1 MEKELKRLKLDTL
14 SPAAWNPRSEAEL
27 AEDNPAMKELVAS
40 VRAVGVIQ
48 PIDVWIDDGL
58 ALGIVL
64 AGNRRIKAAT
74 LAGLKEVPAMV
85 FKGITEAQAHEITR
99 IENEVRSNVD
109 PMRDAALIGE
119 MLALGFNQK
128 EIAARFGVSEARIC
142 RRRKLLDLCPKIR
155 EHADSADSN
164 ITIDALEHIAVY
176 PLEIQ
181 EACAKDIINRAK
193 QSAIALRWNDVSHFI
208 SGRTKDLNLV
218 KFDTC
223 QCRECTLRTGVMP
236 DLFGEAEE
244 GKLGRCLNPNCFNS
258 KYKEWAVGKLKKKFG
273 SVIVVDAK
281 ENGIECQYIVQYN
294 ANFGEKKTKSRP
306 ALWYW
311 VDQYSPM
318 GASWLFGPTLEEYK
332 RLKRKKAEADA
343 KAEKE
348 AKAKVE
354 KAKAKEAERRTV
366 LTERD
371 DLVGAVE
378 KAVAAVVD
386 KACEKVDYTSWSKNQ
401 SGVKL
406 LDDALRK
413 CLKDTAQRTALAKL
427 LVSCFDADIGLDE
440 EVVGFCGAF
449 PDFAKK
455 CGIKNEDFTAI
466 TQARASLEKFYKEH
480 SDLKPSGD

>member
-64 AGNRRIKAAT
+64 AGNRRVKAAT

-142 RRRKLLDLCPKIR
+142 RRRKLLDLCPKLR
-155 EHADSADSN
+155 ERAESSDGN
-164 ITIDALEHIAVY
+164 ITIDALERIAVY
-176 PLEIQ
+176 PIEIQ
-181 EACAKDIINRAK
+181 EACAKDIVNKAK
-193 QSAIALRWNDVSHFI
+193 QSSTPLRWRDVGWVLS
-208 SGRTKDLNLV
+208 RNTKALDLAR
-218 KFDTC
+218 FDTK
-223 QCRECTLRTGVMP
+223 ECASCPNRTGAMP
-236 DLFGEAEE
+236 DLFGETDT
-244 GKLGRCLNPNCFNS
+244 KVLGRCLGADCYERKLREHMIGGLRK
-258 KYKEWAVGKLKKKFG
+258 KYGDVEMIDGAKSGIKEH
-273 SVIVVDAK
+273 
-281 ENGIECQYIVQYN
+281 YI
-294 ANFGEKKTKSRP
+294 AMRDSAFSEKKSKARP
-306 ALWYW
+306 VLWYW
-311 VDQYSPM
+311 IDTCES
-318 GASWLFGPTLEEYK
+318 AWTLFGPTVAEWKKLCKSRKEEHK
-332 RLKRKKAEADA
+332 KAMEKATRSDAAAKEKDDARKKILDERNALES
-343 KAEKE
+343 
-348 AKAKVE
+348 
-354 KAKAKEAERRTV
+354 AKEAAI
-366 LTERD
+366 
-371 DLVGAVE
+371 GAVAK
-378 KAVAAVVD
+378 KAWN
-386 KACEKVDYTSWSKNQ
+386 KVDYRQWHGSSA
-401 SGVKL
+401 GVKL
-406 LDDALRK
+406 LDDVLRK
-413 CLKDTAQRTALAKL
+413 YLKNTAQRTALANL
-427 LVSCFDADIGLDE
+427 LVTCFDCDIGIDD
-440 EVVGFCGAF
+440 EVVAFCGAF

-480 SDLKPSGD
+480 SDLKPSED

>member
-64 AGNRRIKAAT
+64 AGNRRVKAAT

-181 EACAKDIINRAK
+181 EASARDILNRAK
-193 QSAIALRWNDVSHFI
+193 QSATALRWRDVSWMI
-208 SGRTKDLNLV
+208 SQRTKDLQIAR
-218 KFDTC
+218 FDTKGC
-223 QCRECTLRTGVMP
+223 ESCTNRTGAMP
-236 DLFGEAEE
+236 DLFGETKADTLGQCLGVDCFCKKMKDHAI
-244 GKLGRCLNPNCFNS
+244 GKLRK
-258 KYKEWAVGKLKKKFG
+258 KYGAVEM
-273 SVIVVDAK
+273 VDAV
-281 ENGIECQYIVQYN
+281 ENGIKDNYT
-294 ANFGEKKTKSRP
+294 ARGDSAFGEKKAKARP
-306 ALWYW
+306 VLWYW
-311 VDQYSPM
+311 INNSYCEPT
-318 GASWLFGPTLEEYK
+318 ALFGPTVAEWKKLCKSRDEK
-332 RLKRKKAEADA
+332 LK
-343 KAEKE
+343 
-348 AKAKVE
+348 
-354 KAKAKEAERRTV
+354 KAKAKAKLEAE
-366 LTERD
+366 
-371 DLVGAVE
+371 E
-378 KAVAAVVD
+378 KAAKERNDA
-386 KACEKVDYTSWSKNQ
+386 NN
-401 SGVKL
+401 KL
-406 LDDALRK
+406 LDERAELNKALEHALYVVTEKAWKTVDYCPYPNANNQAGIKVIENALK
-413 CLKDTAQRTALAKL
+413 CIKDTAQRSAIANL
-427 LVSCFDADIGLDE
+427 LVSCFDGNIGLDE
-440 EVVGFCGAF
+440 EVVAFCGAF

-455 CGIKNEDFTAI
+455 CGIKNDEFVAI
-466 TQARASLEKFYKEH
+466 TQARAALDKFHKEH
-480 SDLKPSGD
+480 PEICR

>member
-48 PIDVWIDDGL
+48 PIDVWIDDGF

-64 AGNRRIKAAT
+64 AGNRRVKAAT

-142 RRRKLLDLCPKIR
+142 RRRKLLDLCPKLR
-155 EHADSADSN
+155 ERAESSDGN

-181 EACAKDIINRAK
+181 EACARDIINKAK
-193 QSAIALRWNDVSHFI
+193 QSSTPLRWRDVGWVLS
-208 SGRTKDLNLV
+208 RNTKALDLAGFST
-218 KFDTC
+218 KE
-223 QCRECTLRTGVMP
+223 CRSCPNRTGAMP
-236 DLFGEAEE
+236 DLFGETDTK
-244 GKLGRCLNPNCFNS
+244 KLGRCLGADCYARKLREHMIGGLRKKYGDVEMIDGAKSGIKEHYIATHDSAFGDKKS
-258 KYKEWAVGKLKKKFG
+258 K
-273 SVIVVDAK
+273 
-281 ENGIECQYIVQYN
+281 
-294 ANFGEKKTKSRP
+294 TRP

-311 VDQYSPM
+311 IDTCEN
-318 GASWLFGPTLEEYK
+318 AWTFFGPTVADWKKLCKSRDEK
-332 RLKRKKAEADA
+332 LK
-343 KAEKE
+343 
-348 AKAKVE
+348 
-354 KAKAKEAERRTV
+354 KAKAKLEAE
-366 LTERD
+366 
-371 DLVGAVE
+371 E
-378 KAVAAVVD
+378 KAAKERNDA
-386 KACEKVDYTSWSKNQ
+386 NN
-401 SGVKL
+401 KL
-406 LDDALRK
+406 LDERAELNEALDNALDAVVGKVWKAAVNSSGIKIIENALK
-413 CLKDTAQRTALAKL
+413 CVKDTAQRSAIANLII
-427 LVSCFDADIGLDE
+427 SCFDTDIGLDN
-440 EVVGFCGAF
+440 EVAAFCGAF

-455 CGIKNEDFTAI
+455 CGIKNEDLTAI

-480 SDLKPSGD
+480 SDLKPSED

>member
-48 PIDVWIDDGL
+48 PVDVWIDDGL

-64 AGNRRIKAAT
+64 AGNRRVKAAT

-193 QSAIALRWNDVSHFI
+193 QSSTALRWRDI
-208 SGRTKDLNLV
+208 SWMISQRTKDLRIAR
-218 KFDTC
+218 FDTK
-223 QCRECTLRTGVMP
+223 ECESCTNRTGAMP
-236 DLFGEAEE
+236 DLFGETRTDTLGQCLGVDCFCKKMKDHAI
-244 GKLGRCLNPNCFNS
+244 GKLRK
-258 KYKEWAVGKLKKKFG
+258 KYGAVEM
-273 SVIVVDAK
+273 VDAA
-281 ENGIECQYIVQYN
+281 ENGIKDAYI
-294 ANFGEKKTKSRP
+294 AARHDSAFGEKKAKARP
-306 ALWYW
+306 VLWFWINDYGT
-311 VDQYSPM
+311 VQTF
-318 GASWLFGPTLEEYK
+318 FGPTVADWKKLCKSRDEK
-332 RLKRKKAEADA
+332 LK
-343 KAEKE
+343 
-348 AKAKVE
+348 
-354 KAKAKEAERRTV
+354 KAKAKLEAE
-366 LTERD
+366 
-371 DLVGAVE
+371 E
-378 KAVAAVVD
+378 KAAKERNDA
-386 KACEKVDYTSWSKNQ
+386 NN
-401 SGVKL
+401 KL
-406 LDDALRK
+406 LDERAELYKALDNAVYAVAEK
-413 CLKDTAQRTALAKL
+413 AWKKADSNDKSADIKVIENALECVKDTAQRSAIAKL
-427 LVSCFDADIGLDE
+427 LVVCFNEGIGLDN
-440 EVVGFCGAF
+440 EVVAFCGAF

-455 CGIKNEDFTAI
+455 CGIKKDEFVAI
-466 TQARASLEKFYKEH
+466 TQARAALDKFHKEH
-480 SDLKPSGD
+480 PEIKQ

>member
-48 PIDVWIDDGL
+48 PVDVWIDDGL

-64 AGNRRIKAAT
+64 AGNRRVKAAT

-142 RRRKLLDLCPKIR
+142 RRRKLLDLCPKLR
-155 EHADSADSN
+155 ERAEAADSN

-193 QSAIALRWNDVSHFI
+193 QSSIALRWRDI
-208 SGRTKDLNLV
+208 SWMISQQTQDLQIAR
-218 KFDTC
+218 FDTKGC
-223 QCRECTLRTGVMP
+223 ESCTNRTGAMP
-236 DLFGEAEE
+236 DLFGEIKSNAL
-244 GKLGRCLNPNCFNS
+244 GKCLGVDCFYRKTKEYAVAKFRK
-258 KYKEWAVGKLKKKFG
+258 KYGAVEM
-273 SVIVVDAK
+273 VDAA
-281 ENGIECQYIVQYN
+281 ENGIEDDYI
-294 ANFGEKKTKSRP
+294 ARHDSAFGEKKAKARP
-306 ALWYW
+306 VLWYW
-311 VDQYSPM
+311 INNYCEST
-318 GASWLFGPTLEEYK
+318 ALFGPTAAEWKKLCKSRDEK
-332 RLKRKKAEADA
+332 LK
-343 KAEKE
+343 
-348 AKAKVE
+348 
-354 KAKAKEAERRTV
+354 KAKAKLEAE
-366 LTERD
+366 
-371 DLVGAVE
+371 E
-378 KAVAAVVD
+378 KAAKERNDA
-386 KACEKVDYTSWSKNQ
+386 NN
-401 SGVKL
+401 KL
-406 LDDALRK
+406 LDERAELYKALDNAIYAVCVK
-413 CLKDTAQRTALAKL
+413 AWKKADSDDKSADIKIIENALKGCVKDTAQRSAIANLLAP
-427 LVSCFDADIGLDE
+427 SFDTDIGLDN
-440 EVVGFCGAF
+440 EVVAFCGAF

-455 CGIKNEDFTAI
+455 CGIKKDEFVAI
-466 TQARASLEKFYKEH
+466 TQARAALEKFHKEH
-480 SDLKPSGD
+480 PEICR

>member
-64 AGNRRIKAAT
+64 AGNRRVKAAT

-155 EHADSADSN
+155 EHADSENSN

-181 EACAKDIINRAK
+181 EASAGDILKRAK
-193 QSAIALRWNDVSHFI
+193 QSAIALRWRDI
-208 SGRTKDLNLV
+208 SWMISQQTKDLQIAR
-218 KFDTC
+218 FDTKGC
-223 QCRECTLRTGVMP
+223 ESCTNRTGAMP
-236 DLFGEAEE
+236 DLFGEIKSNTL
-244 GKLGRCLNPNCFNS
+244 GKCLGVDCFYRKTKEYAVAKFRK
-258 KYKEWAVGKLKKKFG
+258 KYGAKEM
-273 SVIVVDAK
+273 VDAV
-281 ENGIECQYIVQYN
+281 ENGIKDDYI
-294 ANFGEKKTKSRP
+294 ARHDSAFGEKKAKARP
-306 ALWYW
+306 VLWYW
-311 VDQYSPM
+311 INNSYCEPT
-318 GASWLFGPTLEEYK
+318 ALFGPTVADWKKLCKSRDEK
-332 RLKRKKAEADA
+332 LK
-343 KAEKE
+343 
-348 AKAKVE
+348 
-354 KAKAKEAERRTV
+354 KAKAKLEAE
-366 LTERD
+366 
-371 DLVGAVE
+371 E
-378 KAVAAVVD
+378 KAAKERNDA
-386 KACEKVDYTSWSKNQ
+386 NN
-401 SGVKL
+401 KL
-406 LDDALRK
+406 LDERAELNKALNNALDAVVGKVWKTVNYRGGVADNSSGIKIIENALK
-413 CLKDTAQRTALAKL
+413 CVKDTAQRSAIANL
-427 LVSCFDADIGLDE
+427 LVSCFDTDIGLDDE
-440 EVVGFCGAF
+440 MIAFCGAF

-455 CGIKNEDFTAI
+455 CGMKNAEFVAI
-466 TQARASLEKFYKEH
+466 TQARAALEKFYKEH
-480 SDLKPSGD
+480 SDLKPSED

>member
-14 SPAAWNPRSEAEL
+14 SPAAWNPRSEAEF

-64 AGNRRIKAAT
+64 AGNRRVKAAT

-142 RRRKLLDLCPKIR
+142 RRRKLLDLCPKLR
-155 EHADSADSN
+155 EHADSENSN

-181 EACAKDIINRAK
+181 EACARDILNRAK
-193 QSAIALRWNDVSHFI
+193 QSAIALRWRDI
-208 SGRTKDLNLV
+208 SWIISQRTQDLHTAPFNT
-218 KFDTC
+218 KGC
-223 QCRECTLRTGVMP
+223 KSCTNRTGAIP
-236 DLFGEAEE
+236 DLFGET
-244 GKLGRCLNPNCFNS
+244 KTDSLGRCLGIDCFRQ
-258 KYKEWAVGKLKKKFG
+258 KVREAAVGKLRKEHG
-273 SVIVVDAK
+273 SVEMVDALEAGFK
-281 ENGIECQYIVQYN
+281 SHYD
-294 ANFGEKKTKSRP
+294 ASHDSAFGDKKTKTRP
-306 ALWYW
+306 VLWYW
-311 VDQYSPM
+311 IDSFGFTY
-318 GASWLFGPTLEEYK
+318 AYFGPTVAGWKKLKKSRNEEQK
-332 RLKRKKAEADA
+332 
-343 KAEKE
+343 
-348 AKAKVE
+348 
-354 KAKAKEAERRTV
+354 KAKEAATRSKAEQKEKDEAHDKALR
-366 LTERD
+366 ERD
-371 DLVGAVE
+371 ALLTAKDKTVYDVAQ
-378 KAVAAVVD
+378 KAW
-386 KACEKVDYTSWSKNQ
+386 EKVDYRSYKKCPD
-401 SGVKL
+401 GIKL
-406 LDDALRK
+406 LEATLK
-413 CLKDTAQRTALAKL
+413 CVRDTAQRSAIAKL
-427 LVSCFDADIGLDE
+427 LVTCFDTDIGLDE
-440 EVVGFCGAF
+440 EVVEFCGAF

-455 CGIKNEDFTAI
+455 CGIKNAEFVAI

-480 SDLKPSGD
+480 SDLKPSED

>member
-1 MEKELKRLKLDTL
+1 MDKELKRLKLDTL

-64 AGNRRIKAAT
+64 AGNRRVKAAT

-181 EACAKDIINRAK
+181 EASARDILNRAK
-193 QSAIALRWNDVSHFI
+193 QSATALRWRDI
-208 SGRTKDLNLV
+208 SWMISQRTKDLRTAQFNT
-218 KFDTC
+218 K
-223 QCRECTLRTGVMP
+223 ECESCTNRTGAMP
-236 DLFGEAEE
+236 DLFGETRLDTLGHCLGVDCFCKKMKDHVI
-244 GKLGRCLNPNCFNS
+244 GKLRK
-258 KYKEWAVGKLKKKFG
+258 KYGAVEL
-273 SVIVVDAK
+273 IDAK
-281 ENGIECQYIVQYN
+281 ENGIKDSYN
-294 ANFGEKKTKSRP
+294 VMHDSAFGDKKSKTRP

-311 VDQYSPM
+311 IDSFGSIYSH
-318 GASWLFGPTLEEYK
+318 FGPTVAEWKKLCKSRDEK
-332 RLKRKKAEADA
+332 LK
-343 KAEKE
+343 
-348 AKAKVE
+348 
-354 KAKAKEAERRTV
+354 KAKAKLEAE
-366 LTERD
+366 
-371 DLVGAVE
+371 E
-378 KAVAAVVD
+378 KAAKERNDA
-386 KACEKVDYTSWSKNQ
+386 NN
-401 SGVKL
+401 KL
-406 LDDALRK
+406 LDERAELNKALDNAVYVVTEKAWKVTDSGNQSADVKAIENALK
-413 CLKDTAQRTALAKL
+413 CVKDTAQRSAIAKL
-427 LVSCFDADIGLDE
+427 LVSCFAADIGLDE
-440 EVVGFCGAF
+440 EVVAFCGAF